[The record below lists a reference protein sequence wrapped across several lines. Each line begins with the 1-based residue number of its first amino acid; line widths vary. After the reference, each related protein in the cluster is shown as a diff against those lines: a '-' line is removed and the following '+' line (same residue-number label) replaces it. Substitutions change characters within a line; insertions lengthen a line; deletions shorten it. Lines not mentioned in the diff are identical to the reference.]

1 MVRLKQCGY
10 GYGFRFSFGKGL
22 LNGLVWVRVEIG
34 ELEDALAVGNG
45 LLNGRMVAT
54 ARTEEGGETVE
65 EGRQIVSEMLHS
77 KTPSYSAYNSV
88 STLMSNKQ

>member
-10 GYGFRFSFGKGL
+10 GYGFGFNFGKGL
-22 LNGLVWVRVEIG
+22 LNGLVWVQVEIG

-45 LLNGRMVAT
+45 LLNGRTMAT
-54 ARTEEGGETVE
+54 KRTMEGRETVE
-65 EGRQIVSEMLHS
+65 EGRQTVSDTLHS

>member
-10 GYGFRFSFGKGL
+10 GYGFGFNFGKGL
-22 LNGLVWVRVEIG
+22 LNGLVWVKVEIG

-45 LLNGRMVAT
+45 LLNRWTVAT
-54 ARTEEGGETVE
+54 DRTEEGRETVE
-65 EGRQIVSEMLHS
+65 KGRQTVSDTLHS